1 VAPSSSRLATALALA
16 LAAGATAEAAATDA
30 PVSLAHFNT
39 PDALAAHEERIADG
53 RPLFM
58 AIKERDGLHTEALAI
73 RILLGDESVGI
84 ACERLRDRI
93 RERGNDPAGRRAAHQ
108 EVATEIQAMAAA
120 EDFADRYLW
129 YRGEGGKVDPDFLIY
144 TTPLEWV
151 ARMYG
156 EVVFEIHEDVPR
168 GVDLNRLNRER
179 YEYYRTLTLREYL
192 DPKGLAIRN
201 VFDREEYVLPSHVPG
216 HQVGAV
222 TIRARLPRWLPQK
235 MVRLTGRRR
244 RRYERVHQGDRSWV
258 DLRDRRGALLAR
270 LATNPEVP
278 APDATEPRS
287 QQELEPELVGRLGRM
302 RIGDRPV
309 RVLR

>member
-1 VAPSSSRLATALALA
+1 VAPSSSPLRATLALV
-16 LAAGATAEAAATDA
+16 LAAGATAA
-30 PVSLAHFNT
+30 PDTLVSLARFNT
-39 PDALAAHEERIADG
+39 PGALAAHAGRIAEG
-53 RPLFM
+53 RPLYM

-93 RERGNDPAGRRAAHQ
+93 RQRGNDTAGRRAAHL
-108 EVATEIQAMAAA
+108 EVAAEIEAMAGA

-179 YEYYRTLTLREYL
+179 YEYYRTLTMREYL

-216 HQVGAV
+216 QQVRAV
-222 TIRARLPRWLPQK
+222 TIRARLPRWVPQK
-235 MVRLTGRRR
+235 MVRMTGRRR
-244 RRYERVHQGDRSWV
+244 RRYERVRQGDLSWV
-258 DLRDRRGALLAR
+258 DLRDPRGALLAR
-270 LATNPEVP
+270 LATNPSIP
-278 APDATEPRS
+278 PPDATELRS
-287 QQELEPELVGRLGRM
+287 QRELEPELVGRLGRV
-302 RIGDRPV
+302 RIGGRPV